1 MENKPVSPTL
11 ANLDLAGTGYCASLN
26 CRRAARAV
34 TRVYDAALQ
43 DAGIRST
50 QFAILV
56 AIAKIQPASITNLGE
71 VLVIDRSTLTRSLRL
86 LQKDRMITVSKRAA
100 MRQRFLQLTPHG
112 EKTLQRSLPL
122 WRAAHERFVATVGP
136 EYWLKLRN
144 ELEALTRT
152 TLAMGLSPA
161 AASLPDKYS

>member
-11 ANLDLAGTGYCASLN
+11 PNLDLAGTGYCASLN

-112 EKTLQRSLPL
+112 EKTLQRS
-122 WRAAHERFVATVGP
+122 
-136 EYWLKLRN
+136 
-144 ELEALTRT
+144 
-152 TLAMGLSPA
+152 
-161 AASLPDKYS
+161 